1 MKTLLLAMLVLL
13 SGCASQRPATDGAV
27 QHLRLKDPVEGVRA
41 RVLACSSKQAFA
53 SYWNASELHL
63 FDLATGAE
71 TPVEPA
77 PNGKPV
83 VSADFNPDGSVL
95 ALGDSDGV
103 IRLVATS
110 TGKETATI
118 FPAIEPGVAIL
129 GVKVAFS
136 RKGDVLGAA
145 YGRYPLDRKGAALG
159 IFRLIDAASRQEI
172 SSFQVPSFL
181 RPEDTVF
188 SPDLGKAL
196 FGDSL
201 YDLGTRER
209 KTVDMGGERA
219 VFTPDG
225 SRALAVAH
233 RTGVEIRILSPG
245 SGLVAR
251 YPLGI
256 DFFARLALFTTGGEL
271 VAIGEDTNK
280 GTISIVDRN
289 GLALRDYSLTHP
301 VTFETFALT
310 PDHTRL
316 VSDGEGGSLLV
327 WDLRLE

>member
-1 MKTLLLAMLVLL
+1 MKKRLLVLAVL
-13 SGCASQRPATDGAV
+13 AGCASQRPATDGAI
-27 QHLRLKDPVEGVRA
+27 QHLKLRDPVEGVRA

-53 SYWNASELHL
+53 SYWNASELHI
-63 FDLATGAE
+63 FDLATGVE
-71 TPVEPA
+71 TLVDSA

-118 FPAIEPGVAIL
+118 SPPLEAGVSIL

-136 RKGDVLGAA
+136 RKGDVLAAA

-159 IFRLIDAASRQEI
+159 IFRFIDATSRQEI

-201 YDLGTRER
+201 YDLATHER
-209 KTVDMGGERA
+209 KPVDMGGERA
-219 VFTPDG
+219 LFTPDG
-225 SRALAVAH
+225 SRALAVSH
-233 RTGVEIRILSPG
+233 RTGVEIRVLSPG

-256 DFFARLALFTTGGEL
+256 DFFAKLALFTSGGEL
-271 VAIGEDTNK
+271 VAIGEDTNR
-280 GTISIVDRN
+280 GVISVVDRN
-289 GLALRDYSLTHP
+289 GLALRDYPLRHP

-310 PDHTRL
+310 PDRTRL

-327 WDLRLE
+327 WDLRIE